1 MKKDKTGGESHE
13 IPEKTVKA
21 GKTVSKKHKILGKV
35 FGIAGCVI
43 GVLVLTVAVYLIYVF
58 ASYHR
63 VGDMK
68 LEAVNRS
75 DMVYETGKE
84 YKLVSYNIG
93 FGAYLSDFGFFMDGG
108 SNGRAYSKE
117 SVIKDMK
124 DIAELLVGEN
134 ADIYNIQEIDEY
146 ATRSYHVD
154 ERVFLED
161 ALPNHSY
168 VYAENWDSPFLW
180 LPLIKPHGAAKTGIM
195 ILAKGELRDS
205 ERVEL
210 PVETGV
216 MKIIDLD
223 RCYQKSRLAAAD
235 GKDIVLYNFHLSAY
249 SSDGSVSVAQLR
261 KLLDDFNSEYAKG
274 NYCIAAGDFNKD
286 ILGDSSLYFGKP
298 DKVYTWAQPIPDG
311 ILNDELHTL
320 IAPIDTDH
328 PVATSRNADGPYHE
342 RQFQVTIDGFL
353 ISKNVTCVS
362 SAVIDTGFAYSDHNP
377 ITMTF
382 VLN

>member
-1 MKKDKTGGESHE
+1 MIFARGES
-13 IPEKTVKA
+13 
-21 GKTVSKKHKILGKV
+21 
-35 FGIAGCVI
+35 
-43 GVLVLTVAVYLIYVF
+43 
-58 ASYHR
+58 
-63 VGDMK
+63 
-68 LEAVNRS
+68 
-75 DMVYETGKE
+75 
-84 YKLVSYNIG
+84 
-93 FGAYLSDFGFFMDGG
+93 
-108 SNGRAYSKE
+108 
-117 SVIKDMK
+117 
-124 DIAELLVGEN
+124 
-134 ADIYNIQEIDEY
+134 
-146 ATRSYHVD
+146 
-154 ERVFLED
+154 
-161 ALPNHSY
+161 
-168 VYAENWDSPFLW
+168 
-180 LPLIKPHGAAKTGIM
+180 
-195 ILAKGELRDS
+195 RDS
-205 ERVEL
+205 ERVDL

-320 IAPIDTDH
+320 IAPVDTDH

-342 RQFQVTIDGFL
+342 RQFQVTIDGFI